1 MTFLS
6 TEEFKTHFEV
16 TDNTLI
22 LSPQVSMIAGFCG
35 HDDFTYI
42 SPREDIKPEAKYE
55 TVLIDVQQTDVFP
68 NSKSR
73 PSKWFHHSLKYLKDG
88 GVLKGKFFVEVT
100 SKLKTSY
107 QINKIHMHDEYC
119 FVDVTKTPKYKNT
132 EVIYSTGEKVEIDIQ
147 DDVILHHYNECDY
160 QYVKSTV
167 PHDFTEKLVFSG
179 PDVVE
184 KLKETKEKSKKTG
197 QFGLII
203 YNNTPSLKIEKMESS
218 NVKSGSNCYLFSSQR
233 ERDSYY
239 DALKTSKVLAL
250 AKNMSYNQTM
260 RVLAQSYLINPS
272 IIDYAKSL

>member
-1 MTFLS
+1 MTLL
-6 TEEFKTHFEV
+6 TPDQFKTHFEV
-16 TDNTLI
+16 TDKTLI

-55 TVLIDVQQTDVFP
+55 TVLIDVQKTDAFQ

-107 QINKIHMHDEYC
+107 QINKIYMHDEHC
-119 FVDVTKTPKYKNT
+119 FVDVTKTPTYKST

-147 DDVILHHYNECDY
+147 NDTILHHYNELDY
-160 QYVKSTV
+160 QYIKSTV
-167 PHDFTEKLVFSG
+167 PYDFTEKLVFSG

-184 KLKETKEKSKKTG
+184 KLKETKEKSKKMG

-203 YNNTPSLKIEKMESS
+203 YNNTSSLKIEKMENS
-218 NVKSGSNCYLFSSQR
+218 NSKSGSNCYLFSSQQ
-233 ERDSYY
+233 ERNSYY

-250 AKNMSYNQTM
+250 ANNMSYNQTM
-260 RVLAQSYLINPS
+260 RVVAQSYLINPS
-272 IIDYAKSL
+272 IIHYAKSL